1 MHRHP
6 ITNIH
11 LTTNKTE
18 NKNMKK
24 KILAALLLMGI
35 ALFGTAQNLQNF
47 TANLN
52 TKDAGSNYLSI
63 ANKKVYT
70 QAEAKANKTAIDLA
84 LIISQSGT
92 QKIEWYNMSGK
103 DGKIPAEL
111 RGTATAINAISFDK
125 DQFDKCKTNQDLK
138 RMTGYITNNAFSH
151 FASVGEKEVTYHCF
165 IIQLEN
171 GKRALLWLDAID
183 ATTYKVTVKLQA

>member
-1 MHRHP
+1 
-6 ITNIH
+6 
-11 LTTNKTE
+11 
-18 NKNMKK
+18 MKK
-24 KILAALLLMGI
+24 KILAALLFMGI
-35 ALFGTAQNLQNF
+35 ALFGTAQNLQSF
-47 TANLN
+47 TATLN
-52 TKDAGSNYLSI
+52 TKDGGSSYLSI

-84 LIISQSGT
+84 LIISNSGI

-111 RGTATAINAISFDK
+111 RGTNTVINAISFDK
-125 DQFDKCKTNQDLK
+125 DQFDKCKTGQDLK

-165 IIQLEN
+165 IVQLEN
-171 GKRALLWLDAID
+171 GKRGLLWLDAVD
-183 ATTYKVTVKLQA
+183 SDSFKVLVKMEL